1 MKPINSNLRLK
12 PEDGCTKVSSSC
24 VIWQGPDIPCIELCK
39 GDSITDVVYELAMK
53 LCEIT
58 SGVID
63 LSTLD
68 FKCLVPTGIPEPTT
82 IIQALQLIID
92 KQCYFEDNC
101 CDDGTGGG
109 TIPIPISLPPC
120 LYFTED
126 GDEITSLLPSNYSAY
141 LASKICE
148 IIDDILS
155 INSSIVS
162 LQNRVTI
169 LEASSGGGGGT
180 GTTISIVSQCASSP
194 TPGTVVPIG
203 QAFSAFESKFCQ
215 LTSILGTNAALST
228 AIGTECA
235 GLDAAA
241 QLSTP
246 AQTMSQIAGW
256 VANPTTLSQT
266 IVNMWLTICDMRS
279 AIVNSLNTVIPCIP
293 IPVSN
298 IQITN
303 ITALGSTITWSA
315 PNTGSV
321 SQPPLQY
328 TVKVYEWTGST
339 TTGNYIVSVV
349 KPFGT
354 NSHVITSVPD
364 PTKNYQIQII
374 AEYECDDS
382 TTTTLVGK
390 LALTSV
396 QYCIEITDVAVPDV
410 ATGMTICGGVQYQDH
425 QRTTNVILKDIAS
438 GVTVANTG
446 AAITVVLQYVAE
458 GDCDF
463 GTSTRNFVIGTGVT
477 TASYTYYSQLTKK
490 CATTEPC
497 TQVLKNYS
505 CAVSI
510 DTDRAVFCM
519 GVVECSLT

>member
-1 MKPINSNLRLK
+1 MKPINSNIRLK

-68 FKCLVPTGIPEPTT
+68 FKCLVPTGISEPTT
-82 IIQALQLIID
+82 IIQALQLLID

-101 CDDGTGGG
+101 CDDGTGG

-162 LQNRVTI
+162 LQNRVTV

-215 LTSILGTNAALST
+215 LTSILGTNVALST

-241 QLSTP
+241 QLNTP

-303 ITALGSTITWSA
+303 LTSSGSKITWSA
-315 PNTGSV
+315 PATGTV
-321 SQPPLQY
+321 SEAPLQY
-328 TVKVYEWTGST
+328 TLKVYEWNGSS
-339 TTGNYIVSVV
+339 IVGSPILNVV
-349 KPFGT
+349 KPYGT
-354 NSHVITSVPD
+354 NFHDVTIIPD
-364 PTKNYQIQII
+364 PAKDYQVQIV
-374 AEYECDDS
+374 AEYTCDDS
-382 TTTTLVGK
+382 TVATAVGKIALTTVLYCVSVTDVSYDEITTMCDGDSYVTKRRKTTL
-390 LALTSV
+390 T
-396 QYCIEITDVAVPDV
+396 
-410 ATGMTICGGVQYQDH
+410 
-425 QRTTNVILKDIAS
+425 LKDV
-438 GVTVANTG
+438 VTGN
-446 AAITVVLQYVAE
+446 TVVNSLAPFTAVINYSVD
-458 GDCDF
+458 GDCPSAVSESITKTF
-463 GTSTRNFVIGTGVT
+463 GTGVSSVDHIYEMERYVKCGT
-477 TASYTYYSQLTKK
+477 DPCSPKYKTYDCLGAIST
-490 CATTEPC
+490 
-497 TQVLKNYS
+497 N
-505 CAVSI
+505 
-510 DTDRAVFCM
+510 RAVACA
-519 GVVECSLT
+519 GEITC